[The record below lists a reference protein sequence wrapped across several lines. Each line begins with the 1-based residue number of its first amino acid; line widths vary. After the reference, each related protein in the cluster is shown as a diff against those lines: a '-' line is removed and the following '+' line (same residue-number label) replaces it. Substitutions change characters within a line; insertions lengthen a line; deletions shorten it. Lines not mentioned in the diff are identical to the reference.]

1 MKIKTIKSFQQCWKQ
16 GYKIVDERKVQWM
29 EKDFFD
35 FEYAVV
41 QGFVFVFEEGAEEI
55 EFLIRSDL

>member
-1 MKIKTIKSFQQCWKQ
+1 
-16 GYKIVDERKVQWM
+16 M